1 MYWSEKM
8 SAEKILDLE
17 IVEMV
22 AVTIRGLKRN
32 GFNDQDVRLKLRKMH
47 DDDLVEAAFKLCQSE
62 DSALSDPSSHAL
74 KEPSDYYGWYAG
86 PKQQGEFHWPRLKRA
101 LTNKVSPWT
110 DEMVKSLDEASTLV
124 VSHLAPPDS
133 KKPIKCKGLVLG
145 YIQSG
150 KTANF
155 SATIAKAV
163 DEGYKLIIVLG
174 GMHNNLRKQTEV
186 RLREEL
192 VDPATGKT
200 CTTLTTDEETGDFK
214 RRQPIKA
221 TRTLGRKD
229 GFTLAVIKK
238 NSSVLRNFRAWIEEA
253 DPEVLKNCPTLI
265 IDDESDQASVN
276 TNKEDQDPT
285 AINNHIRELLNNF
298 NIVSY
303 VGYTATPFANV
314 FINAADHDDLYPKD
328 FLVALDK
335 PKTYYGPEDLF
346 GREAVNGKIAF
357 EGMPVIRRVPDQ
369 EAEFL
374 KESIKD
380 RSSIG
385 LSPSL
390 VSAIDSFLLGAA
402 IRLCRGQWKNHIC
415 MLVHMTHL
423 TGPQEDIKDA
433 IERYTAELRNK
444 IEDSDK
450 KFRSRLIELY
460 EKDFSK
466 VTNDIIGPQS
476 IDFDLLWKNLGK
488 FAERLE
494 IIMDNSNSSDR
505 LTFDPSLRYGEPL
518 WGIII
523 GGNTLSRGLTL
534 EGLTTSYF
542 IRDSKSYD
550 TLLQMGRW
558 FGYRKGYADLTRIFV
573 TDDLFE
579 NFYHMATVEQE
590 IRDEIAVMAANQE
603 RPYDVALRIR
613 KHPSMLI
620 TAKNKMRSA
629 VSATLTFSGTKI
641 QTHQLNVTDSK
652 ALAKNRQS
660 VDDLLRKMESDG
672 KKVESVKF
680 KDLENCYLFKSVHY
694 ETILQ
699 FLDSIYVSENNAK
712 FNKKLIQNYILDLT
726 KKGELQDWSV
736 AVMSLKQGIPIK
748 VGGLQV
754 YPMNRSVKY
763 EAALSDGSTEA
774 TLRAISTPGEEIID
788 LDDRFPIGFNST
800 DDIIEPK
807 DGIRK
812 SDTQVRNENR
822 PANRG
827 LLMIYPLQ
835 SNLDMTD
842 DEYKKSRSEI
852 SASYSLRAKDQLF
865 AFTLVFPKSIAEGG
879 PGKYMV
885 NPLARIK
892 LQKEISTTE
901 NAYVSKEKIT
911 EMKVLNIA
919 QPNAHNVIFNGKNIE
934 NRSSNTKIRGTIA
947 IYASKT
953 LIRER
958 FEGQQKGT
966 HVTEDEC
973 SYGCIIG
980 FVDVVDSITEEELS
994 AKTKKWFH
1002 GPFGYVLDNVVR
1014 LEKPIPVSPPR
1025 GAIIW
1030 WTLSGERLDKC
1041 LEQLPES
1048 AKLKFN
1054 PAK

>member
-1 MYWSEKM
+1 M
-8 SAEKILDLE
+8 SAELNLDFE
-17 IVEMV
+17 VVETV

-32 GFNDQDVRLKLRKMH
+32 GFNDQDIRLKLRKMH
-47 DDDLVEAAFKLCQSE
+47 DDALVEAAFGLCQSE
-62 DSALSDPSSHAL
+62 DANQGDSASQTL
-74 KEPSDYYGWYAG
+74 KEPSDYYGWYPG
-86 PKQQGEFHWPRLKRA
+86 PKQHGEYHWPRLKRTLMDKA
-101 LTNKVSPWT
+101 SPWT
-110 DEMVKSLDEASTLV
+110 DEMIKGLDEASTLV

-155 SATIAKAV
+155 SATVSKAV
-163 DEGYKLIIVLG
+163 DEGYKLVIVLG

-192 VDPATGKT
+192 VDPANGKT
-200 CTTLTTDEETGDFK
+200 CTTLTTDDETGDFK

-238 NSSVLRNFRAWIEEA
+238 NSSVLRNFRAWLEEA
-253 DPEVLKNCPTLI
+253 DPEVLKNCPALI

-285 AINNHIRELLNNF
+285 AINNHIRELLNLF
-298 NIVSY
+298 NVVSY

-314 FINAADHDDLYPKD
+314 FINSADGDDLYPKD

-335 PKTYYGPEDLF
+335 PKTYYGPEELF
-346 GREAVNGKIAF
+346 GRDAVNGKKSN
-357 EGMPVIRRVPDQ
+357 EGMPVIRIVPDA
-369 EAEFL
+369 EAAFL

-380 RSSIG
+380 RSSVG
-385 LSPSL
+385 LVPSL
-390 VSAIDSFLLGAA
+390 VTAIDSFLLGAA
-402 IRLCRGQWKNHIC
+402 VRLCRGQWKNHIC

-423 TGPQEDIKDA
+423 TDPQEEIKDA
-433 IERYTAELRNK
+433 IEKYIQELRNQV
-444 IEDSDK
+444 EDHDEK
-450 KFRSRLIELY
+450 LKLRLMALY

-466 VTNDIIGPQS
+466 VTSEILGPQK

-488 FAERLE
+488 FMEPIE

-505 LTFDPSLRYGEPL
+505 LTFDPVVRDGDPL
-518 WGIII
+518 WGIVV

-550 TLLQMGRW
+550 TLQQMGRW

-573 TDDLFE
+573 TDELFE
-579 NFYHMATVEQE
+579 NFYHLATIEQE
-590 IRDEIAVMAANQE
+590 IRDEIAVMASNGE
-603 RPYDVALRIR
+603 RPFDVALRIR
-613 KHPSMLI
+613 RHPSMLI

-629 VSATLTFSGTKI
+629 ESATLTFSGTKI
-641 QTHQLNVTDSK
+641 QTHQLNVSESSI
-652 ALAKNRQS
+652 LQKNRQS
-660 VDDLLRKMESDG
+660 VDDLLKKIELDG

-680 KDLENCYLFKSVHY
+680 KDLENCYLYKSVHH

-699 FLDSIYVSENNAK
+699 FLDSISVSESNAK
-712 FNKKLIQNYILDLT
+712 FNKKLIQNYILDLV
-726 KKGELQDWSV
+726 KKDELKEWSV

-748 VGGLQV
+748 VGDLQV
-754 YPMNRSVKY
+754 YPMNRNVKH
-763 EAALSDGSTEA
+763 EVRLMGGSIEA
-774 TLRAISTPGEEIID
+774 TLRAISTPGEELID
-788 LDDRFPIGFNST
+788 LDDQFSQGFTTT

-807 DGIRK
+807 NGLRK
-812 SDTQVRNENR
+812 SDTQVRNESR
-822 PANRG
+822 PKERG

-835 SNLDMTD
+835 SNLNMSEE
-842 DEYKKSRSEI
+842 EYKASRNQVSG
-852 SASYSLRAKDQLF
+852 SYPLHGKNQLF
-865 AFTLVFPKSIAEGG
+865 AFSLVFPKSIAESG

-885 NPLARIK
+885 NPLNRTKNLSLVEPKTNSYI
-892 LQKEISTTE
+892 
-901 NAYVSKEKIT
+901 SKESIK

-919 QPNAHNVIFNGKNIE
+919 QPNAHNVIFNGKNVE
-934 NRSSNTKIRGTIA
+934 NRSSATKIRGTIA
-947 IYASKT
+947 IYGSKT
-953 LIRER
+953 INRDR
-958 FEGQQKGT
+958 FEGQMCGT
-966 HVTEDEC
+966 HVNEEDC

-980 FVDVVDSITEEELS
+980 FADVVDCITEEDLTS
-994 AKTKKWFH
+994 KTKKWFS
-1002 GPFGYVLDNVVR
+1002 GPFGYVLENIVT
-1014 LEKPIPVSPPR
+1014 LKKPIPVSPPR

-1030 WTLSGERLDKC
+1030 WTVTGENLDSC
-1041 LEQLPES
+1041 LGQLPEIT
-1048 AKLKFN
+1048 KKKMN